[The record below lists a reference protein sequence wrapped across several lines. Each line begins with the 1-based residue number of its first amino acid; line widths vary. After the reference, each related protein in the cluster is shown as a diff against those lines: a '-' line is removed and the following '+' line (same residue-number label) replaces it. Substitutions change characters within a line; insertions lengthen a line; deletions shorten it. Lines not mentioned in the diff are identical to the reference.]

1 VREIGDHVPRVVEN
15 VIQFPYKR
23 SLGPVFG
30 PFMQA
35 LTEQRILGIR
45 CGERVLAPPLEWDPE
60 TAEPLDPEFVEVGPA
75 GTVTLW
81 TWVAQPSP
89 QHPLDHA
96 FAFAYI
102 LLDGA
107 DVPMLHAVDAGDI
120 GAMKRGVRVAPR
132 WKAQRVGRIDDIAC
146 FVLGETPDVPADDAG
161 PATQPVEMMDYFAS
175 ITYQNPVSPS
185 VDRVVA
191 ATAEGRILGQQ
202 CPECGRIYTGGRGYC
217 PVDAVTLGAEHDV
230 DLPTRG
236 VVTNYTIVTPVQ
248 YPGQTETEPFA
259 RAMVLL
265 DGTDVVLGYQALIE
279 TPMDD
284 VRIGMRVAAVFSPP
298 HDGRDHG
305 GGMGGVFGFL
315 DGWMPTGEPDVV
327 DDDLV
332 NRTF

>member
-1 VREIGDHVPRVVEN
+1 VPRVVEN

-35 LTEQRILGIR
+35 LTERRIVGNR
-45 CGERVLAPPLEWDPE
+45 AGDRVVVPPVEWDPD
-60 TAEPLDPEFVEVGPA
+60 TAEPVAAEFV
-75 GTVTLW
+75 
-81 TWVAQPSP
+81 
-89 QHPLDHA
+89 
-96 FAFAYI
+96 
-102 LLDGA
+102 DGA

-120 GAMKRGVRVAPR
+120 SAIARGVRVAPR
-132 WKAQRVGRIDDIAC
+132 WKAHRAGRIDDIAC
-146 FVLGETPDVPADDAG
+146 FVLGETPVVPADDAG
-161 PATQPVEMMDYFAS
+161 PATEPVEMMEYFAS
-175 ITYQNPVSPS
+175 ITYRNPVSPS
-185 VDRVVA
+185 VERVVA
-191 ATAEGRILGQQ
+191 ATAEGRILGQR

-217 PVDAVTLGAEHDV
+217 PLDAVALGTEHEV
-230 DLPTRG
+230 DLPHRG

-265 DGTDVVLGYQALIE
+265 DGTDVVLGYQPLVE

-298 HDGRDHG
+298 QEGRDHG
-305 GGMGGVFGFL
+305 GGMGGVFGSL
-315 DGWMPTGEPDVV
+315 DGWMPTGEPDV
-327 DDDLV
+327 DDAGLA